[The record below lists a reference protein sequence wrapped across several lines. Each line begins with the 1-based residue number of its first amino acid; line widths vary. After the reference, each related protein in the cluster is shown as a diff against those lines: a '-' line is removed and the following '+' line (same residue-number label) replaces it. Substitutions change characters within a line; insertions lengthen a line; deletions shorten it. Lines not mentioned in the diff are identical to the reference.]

1 MATPITTIVF
11 DLDGT
16 LVDTIE
22 DIRGALNAA
31 LTAFGKP
38 PISTPTVIGLIGGGV
53 DDMLR
58 DAIGDSPIVFDDFK
72 SRYRHYYRDNIDKF
86 TTPYSGIEELLHAL
100 HGAGIVMSV
109 LTNKQTEPAK
119 RLINLFGFHPYFKI
133 IAGPD
138 HYGVHKPE
146 PAGLLQL
153 MADLGTTPEATL
165 FVGDSEPDIQVA
177 DAAGVRCVAVGYG
190 YRDSAVLASLQPWR
204 LVPDVATLQT
214 VLLTEIYPS
223 PGQVPLL

>member
-1 MATPITTIVF
+1 MSTPITTLVF

-38 PISTPTVIGLIGGGV
+38 AISTPEVIGMIGGGV
-53 DDMLR
+53 DDMLS
-58 DAIGDSPIVFDDFK
+58 DAIGDAPIVFDDFK
-72 SRYRHYYRDNIDKF
+72 SHYRHHYRDNIDKF
-86 TTPYSGIEELLHAL
+86 TAPYTGIPSLLHTL
-100 HGAGIVMSV
+100 HTAGIQMAI

-119 RLINLFGFHPYFKI
+119 RLMTLFGFTSYFQI

-138 HYGVHKPE
+138 HYGVPKPD

-153 MADLGTTPEATL
+153 MADLGTTPDATL
-165 FVGDSEPDIQVA
+165 FIGDSEPDIQVA
-177 DAAGVRCVAVGYG
+177 AGAGIRCVAVGYG
-190 YRDSAVLASLQPWR
+190 YRESAVLASLHPWR
-204 LVPDVATLQT
+204 LVPDVPTLQRL
-214 VLLTEIYPS
+214 LLTEI
-223 PGQVPLL
+223 QQA